1 MHIPDTTINRLNNG
15 ITIDR
20 NNYYNT
26 EYIYAINDIKLE
38 DIKKTF
44 NEDYKIEKNG
54 VFSKYRRKRNIK
66 KINNEEILKSN
77 NYEEIKS
84 IL

>member
-44 NEDYKIEKNG
+44 N
-54 VFSKYRRKRNIK
+54 RR
-66 KINNEEILKSN
+66 L
-77 NYEEIKS
+77 
-84 IL
+84 